1 MQRAIR
7 DTPLPDNEMNAL
19 TRLHTIAAARGDG
32 LRPELLALFQRQHE
46 TSRHPNVVVLQPQDR
61 TQAGPSPVGIGT
73 TDLPDGV
80 LAFPARPCTSFQ
92 HASKRKL

>member
-1 MQRAIR
+1 M
-7 DTPLPDNEMNAL
+7 PLTDNEMNGL
-19 TRLHTIAAARGDG
+19 TRLHAIAAARGDG
-32 LRPELLALFQRQHE
+32 LRPELLALFQRQYE
-46 TSRHPNVVVLQPQDR
+46 TARHPNVVVLQPHDR